1 MDDEID
7 NDLFALIVDRSDVDN
22 FSPMDD
28 LDLGL
33 DSNDLL
39 RTPSP
44 SLKLDLKPLLPSIP
58 SFASNSTFGSD
69 LIMVP
74 SFFPHA
80 PNVPDLSSSIINEAF
95 AAFAAEMDSSNLT
108 LKVASQEDQG
118 TRKRSRGGGRRG
130 DQPERGKG
138 DSGLKGKKGT
148 LPRFGSII
156 EGVMREAE
164 ERKSRDSQ
172 V

>member
-7 NDLFALIVDRSDVDN
+7 NDLFALIVDGSDVDS

-39 RTPSP
+39 HTPSP
-44 SLKLDLKPLLPSIP
+44 SLKLDLNPLLPSIP
-58 SFASNSTFGSD
+58 SFASNSTLGSD

-95 AAFAAEMDSSNLT
+95 AAFAAEMDSSNLM
-108 LKVASQEDQG
+108 LGVALQKDQG
-118 TRKRSRGGGRRG
+118 TRKRSRGGYRRG
-130 DQPERGKG
+130 DQTERGRG
-138 DSGLKGKKGT
+138 NAEVKKGT